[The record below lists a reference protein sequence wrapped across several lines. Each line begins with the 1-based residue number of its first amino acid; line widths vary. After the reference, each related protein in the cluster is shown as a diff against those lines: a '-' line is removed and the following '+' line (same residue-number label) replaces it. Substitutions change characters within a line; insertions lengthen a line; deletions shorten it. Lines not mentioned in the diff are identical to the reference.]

1 MARMSDEKIRE
12 KLESCVGEILGSE
25 NRYEIH
31 SCSLYIEGISAGCAI
46 LYKQED
52 GSFQTIKIGDK
63 ELWHVHYI
71 EFDTSGWNEWT
82 AFGTFRLDYSKIDY
96 SPDEVLEKLEKWEW
110 GRDDEWNFNF
120 SLDYEDNDCIL
131 VEITGEDM
139 SPDKD
144 DVPKIEWLNRALA
157 EIVSDIYDKDYP
169 FSDDED

>member
-52 GSFQTIKIGDK
+52 GSFQAIKIGDK
-63 ELWHVHYI
+63 ELCHVHYI

-96 SPDEVLEKLEKWEW
+96 PPDKVLEKIETLDW
-110 GRDDEWNFNF
+110 GGDNEWNFTF
-120 SLDYEDNDCIL
+120 SLDDDDDDCIA
-131 VEITGEDM
+131 VEIAGEDM
-139 SPDKD
+139 SADKD
-144 DVPKIEWLNRALA
+144 DVPKIQWLNSVLDH
-157 EIVSDIYDKDYP
+157 IVSEIYNEE
-169 FSDDED
+169 FWEE

>member
-1 MARMSDEKIRE
+1 MARMSDEEIRE
-12 KLESCVGEILGSE
+12 ELEKNVGTILGSE
-25 NRYEIH
+25 NRYDIH
-31 SCSLYIEGISAGCAI
+31 RCSFSTEGIWIECQI

-52 GSFQTIKIGDK
+52 GSFQSFGYGDK
-63 ELWHVHYI
+63 ELCHIYHM
-71 EFDTSGWNEWT
+71 EFDTGGFNEWT
-82 AFGTFRLDYSKIDY
+82 AHGIFRLDYSKIDY

-157 EIVSDIYDKDYP
+157 EIVSDIYDKEYP